1 MADQDQQS
9 TGNLHVEK
17 TAPPPGSVSAYQ
29 MSEEAAKTVAEQ
41 TAKYVAEHAADQAR
55 SLVPEIPAWM
65 FLVGA
70 AFCGTVAYGAWRALK
85 ATAPV
90 LVPVALGVDPTTV
103 FLAQQ
108 GVSRLRGA
116 RGGGEE
122 PPPRAEPAAGL
133 PPGAASLP
141 PEPLAAILALAPAF
155 GARSGTAEA
164 LGGIV
169 ASQAAG
175 AMPTPASR
183 RSPGSARPSRREPPP
198 EASRT
203 STRSRAPASTRPA
216 TPFDEDDATTTRPRG
231 ARSAATTTRSA

>member
-17 TAPPPGSVSAYQ
+17 PTPPPGSVSAYQ
-29 MSEEAAKTVAEQ
+29 MSEEAAKAVAEQ

-103 FLAQQ
+103 FLAQE
-108 GVSRLRGA
+108 GVNRLRGA
-116 RGGGEE
+116 RSGGDE
-122 PPPRAEPAAGL
+122 PSPHAEATGGP
-133 PPGAASLP
+133 PPGAASLT
-141 PEPLAAILALAPAF
+141 PEAIAAILALAPAF

-169 ASQAAG
+169 ASQAAS
-175 AMPTPASR
+175 AAPAPASR
-183 RSPGSARPSRREPPP
+183 RSSSGGARPFRREPSS
-198 EASRT
+198 A
-203 STRSRAPASTRPA
+203 RSRGPGVTRPA
-216 TPFDEDDATTTRPRG
+216 TAFDEDDATTTRPRG
-231 ARSAATTTRSA
+231 SRRAAGTTMRSA